1 MIQRIQSIYLL
12 VAAILMAVTVF
23 SPLAFLTDNANGY
36 FIYRCLGFYENGVG
50 LNYHTWGVITLVS
63 LTAVL
68 TFVSI
73 FLYKNR
79 KLQIKLSYI
88 SIVGILASYGTIYTY
103 LQTGSAATS
112 SVLVN
117 VKYGIIMP
125 VIALIFIILA
135 IIKIKADEKLVQSL
149 NRIR

>member
-23 SPLAFLTDNANGY
+23 SPLTFLADGANGY
-36 FIYRCLGFYENGVG
+36 FIYRCLGFFENGVG
-50 LNYHTWGVITLVS
+50 SSYPTWGVIGVVS

-68 TFVSI
+68 TIVSI

-79 KLQIKLSYI
+79 KLQIKLSYAA
-88 SIVGILASYGTIYTY
+88 IVGILASYGTIYTY
-103 LQTGSAATS
+103 LQTGMAATS
-112 SVLVN
+112 STLVN
-117 VKYGIIMP
+117 VKYGVILP
-125 VIALIFIILA
+125 VIALIFIVLA

>member
-23 SPLAFLTDNANGY
+23 SPLAFLADGANGY
-36 FIYRCLGFYENGVG
+36 YIYRCLGFFQNGVG
-50 LNYHTWGVITLVS
+50 LSYPTWGVVALVG
-63 LTAVL
+63 LTAVISI
-68 TFVSI
+68 VSL

-79 KLQIKLSYI
+79 KLQIKMSYI
-88 SIVGILASYGTIYTY
+88 SLVLILASYGTIYTY
-103 LQTGSAATS
+103 LETGSAATAS
-112 SVLVN
+112 TLVS
-117 VKYGIIMP
+117 VKYGAILPI
-125 VIALIFIILA
+125 VAFIFTILA